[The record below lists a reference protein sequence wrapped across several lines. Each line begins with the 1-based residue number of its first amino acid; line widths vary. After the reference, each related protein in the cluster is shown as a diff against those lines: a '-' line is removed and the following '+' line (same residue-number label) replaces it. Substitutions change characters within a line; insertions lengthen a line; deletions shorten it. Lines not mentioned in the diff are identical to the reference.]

1 MSKNDLLF
9 ETVSKIESFHA
20 IPGGVRMS
28 ARTDAETCLSIEITF
43 THEDVVRFRLFQKES
58 QPAFPLV
65 RLPAVPQKVIVSQ
78 SADGVTLKNDHL
90 TCRIG
95 FAPFEWRIL
104 DGDGHP
110 VWWQQRNDTNVRGS
124 SNVPAC
130 GLNTSQGRI
139 VSVLDSF
146 GLDPEERIYGFG
158 EKFFAHDKR
167 GHTLTS
173 WNKDAYGVETE
184 RAYKN
189 IPFFLSTRGYGVL
202 INSTACIKHAV
213 GDPDVSR
220 ATYLVE
226 IDDDEMDYFVI
237 ANSSFQSIL
246 RRCHDLT
253 GDAPVPPKWAFGLWM
268 SRCYFHNRQTA
279 EEVADKLR
287 KLEIP
292 SDVLVFDGYWVRD
305 AHQCDLLWDEER
317 FNQPAQMLAGLK
329 AKGFK
334 SCVWEGPFVPSGTE
348 MFEEGEK
355 GGYLLHNPQGQTYL
369 IDTGLVMAS
378 HNQENFKGQETAGS
392 FDGLPPAPPAAL
404 VDFTNP
410 EAVKWI
416 QQKHVALLDLG
427 VDVFKTDF
435 GEQVPEDAVSPCSG
449 LTGKRLHNLYT
460 VLYNK
465 AVFETTQR
473 HHGRGLVWARSA
485 GIGSQQYP
493 VHWGGDP
500 QTSFSSLAGSLRGGL
515 SLGLSGVPFWGSDI
529 GGFFG
534 PKPTARLYVRWAEMG
549 LLSGVSRCHGTTPR
563 EPWEYGQEALEIFRK
578 YARLRYRLLPYLNSS
593 ACNSAR
599 SSLPLM
605 RPLVLDWQDDPA
617 AQVVDSQYLLGEWL
631 MVAPVLSERDERWIY
646 LPEGDWL
653 DYWTGKCYRGPVSL
667 RYPAPLDVLP
677 LFIRSGAIIPLGP
690 EMNYVGEKPVD
701 PVTLMVYPGSQS
713 SHLFIDDQEETLI
726 SCRSEGNQVT
736 LKVGASQKNYQLQ
749 FWGLHEPVL
758 VKANG
763 ETLPRVQ
770 ALSTQKPCWE
780 WMPPDR
786 CSISTLRAPFEIC
799 ITHIAD

>member
-1 MSKNDLLF
+1 MLTSDLFF
-9 ETVSKIESFHA
+9 ETISKIESFCS
-20 IPGGVRMS
+20 IPGGALLS
-28 ARTDAETCLSIEITF
+28 ARTDAGTRLSVEITF
-43 THEDVVRFRLFQKES
+43 CHEETVRFRLFQQERQ
-58 QPAFPLV
+58 QPFPLV
-65 RLPAVPQKVIVSQ
+65 RLPATPQAVEIIQ
-78 SADGVTLKNDHL
+78 RPDGVSLKNGRL

-95 FAPFEWRIL
+95 FSPFEWGISDE
-104 DGDGHP
+104 DGNP
-110 VWWQQRNDTNVRGS
+110 IWWQQRNDTNVRGS

-130 GLNTSQGRI
+130 GVRMSGGGIN
-139 VSVLDSF
+139 SVIDSF
-146 GLDPEERIYGFG
+146 GLDPEERLYGFG

-167 GHTLTS
+167 GHTLVS

-226 IDDDEMDYFVI
+226 IEDDGMDYFVI
-237 ANSSFQSIL
+237 CNPSFKSIL

-253 GDAPVPPKWAFGLWM
+253 GYAPVPPRWAFGLWM

-287 KLEIP
+287 DLEIP

-317 FNQPAQMLAGLK
+317 FNQPAAMLAGLK

-348 MFEEGEK
+348 MFEEGER
-355 GGYLLHNPQGQTYL
+355 GSYLLVNPQGKTYL

-416 QQKHVALLDLG
+416 QRKHEALLNLG

-435 GEQVPEDAVSPCSG
+435 GEQVPDDAVSPFSG
-449 LTGKRLHNLYT
+449 LTGGRLHNLYT

-515 SLGLSGVPFWGSDI
+515 SLGLSGVSFWGSDI

-534 PKPTARLYVRWAEMG
+534 PKPSSRLYIRWAEMG
-549 LLSGVSRCHGTTPR
+549 LFSGVSRCHGTTPR
-563 EPWEYGQEALEIFRK
+563 EPWEYGEEALEIFRK
-578 YARLRYRLLPYLNSS
+578 YARLRYRLMPYLYSS

-605 RPLVLDWQDDPA
+605 RPLVLDWQNDPA
-617 AQVVDSQYLLGEWL
+617 SQVVDSQYLLGEGL
-631 MVAPVLSERDERWIY
+631 MVAPVLSDRDERWVY
-646 LPEGDWL
+646 LPEGQWL
-653 DYWTGKCYRGPVSL
+653 DFWTGNCHQGPVSM

-677 LFIRSGAIIPLGP
+677 LFIRGGAIIPMGP

-701 PVTLMVYPGSQS
+701 PATLLVFPDSQS
-713 SHLFIDDQEETLI
+713 SHRFIDDQEETLI
-726 SCRSEGNQVT
+726 SCSKEGNQVI
-736 LKVGASQKNYQLQ
+736 LQVGASTKNYQLQ
-749 FWGLHEPVL
+749 FRGMHEPAS

-763 ETLPRVQ
+763 KEILR
-770 ALSTQKPCWE
+770 ASSRDAKNACWQ
-780 WMPPDR
+780 WTAPDR
-786 CSISTLRAPFEIC
+786 LEVTNLRAPFEVC
-799 ITHIAD
+799 ITDIGD